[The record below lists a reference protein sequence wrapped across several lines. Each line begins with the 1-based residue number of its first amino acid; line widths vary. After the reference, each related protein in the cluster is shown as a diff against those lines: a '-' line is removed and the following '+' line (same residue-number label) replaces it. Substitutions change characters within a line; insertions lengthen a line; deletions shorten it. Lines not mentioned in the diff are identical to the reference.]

1 MATILSNNNLHNTS
15 HNNSEKIIIYTD
27 GACSGNPGKGG
38 WGAILMINQH
48 FKEISGSQNHTTNN
62 QMELKAVIEAL
73 KIIKKSYLIEIYTD
87 SKYVMDGITKWINSW
102 QKNNWLTAD
111 KKPVKNI
118 DLWKELAS
126 LTKNH
131 QISWHWVRGHS
142 GNKYNEMVDKLA
154 RGAINTIST
163 NK

>member
-1 MATILSNNNLHNTS
+1 MTIISNNKSTT
-15 HNNSEKIIIYTD
+15 EKIVIYTD

-38 WGAILMINQH
+38 WGAILMYNQH
-48 FKEISGSQNHTTNN
+48 SKEISGAQSHATNN

-73 KIIKKSYLIEIYTD
+73 KIIKKSHVIEIYTD
-87 SKYVMDGITKWINSW
+87 SKYVMDGITKWVNSW

-118 DLWKELAS
+118 DLWKELLD
-126 LTKNH
+126 LTNNH

-142 GNKYNEMVDKLA
+142 GDKYNEIVDKLA
-154 RGAINTIST
+154 RNAISSI
-163 NK
+163 K